1 MDKMS
6 YYFGRTEIEVAKK
19 SVAVINDYKNNKVD
33 CEVEMKFIVN
43 NGNLE
48 ISEIFMNKMAEF
60 ANHINEEINK

>member
-1 MDKMS
+1 MS
-6 YYFGRTEIEVAKK
+6 YYFGRTEIEVTKK

-48 ISEIFMNKMAEF
+48 ISKIFMNKMEEF